1 MEARSAGLWG
11 IQEVASY
18 LGIPT
23 SSIYKMTARGVIPH
37 VKLGG
42 RVRFRQADIVRWLDV
57 LMVSPLPA
65 LDKARRMALAGKGA

>member
-1 MEARSAGLWG
+1 MEARLWG
-11 IQEVASY
+11 IEEVASY
-18 LGIPT
+18 LGIPQ
-23 SSIYKMTARGVIPH
+23 SSIYKMTSRGVIPH

-42 RVRFRQADIVRWLDV
+42 RVRFRQADIDRWLDV

>member
-11 IQEVASY
+11 IEEVSSY
-18 LGIPT
+18 LAIPE

-42 RVRFRQADIVRWLDV
+42 RVRFRQADIDRWLDLLV
-57 LMVSPLPA
+57 VSNMKTL
-65 LDKARRMALAGKGA
+65 ARAKEAAGRR